1 MPKYYPNSRF
11 SDCYSSVGNITF
23 YHRNG
28 ECYYKVK
35 PNPTFPGTPS
45 QIDQLCIHRR
55 AIRAWGELAH
65 ETQLQWN
72 ALAKNVKS
80 KRPPF
85 NADTHISGYN
95 LFVSA
100 YHGLAAIGKESIPSP
115 SPMPTFPLINLQYK
129 TSTLINGTDLQ
140 ITFESDTPIDTFNN
154 YTLIGKLQTTKPGY
168 RPNSGKYRNFTS
180 TITRKG
186 KSTYI
191 EFIISNQNT
200 SQMLT
205 NGYSVHI
212 KYFLIHNPTGYR
224 TLESYTSITTS
235 SSLKHIV
242 SL

>member
-1 MPKYYPNSRF
+1 MPKYYPNNRF
-11 SDCYSSVGNITF
+11 SDCWSSVGNITF

-28 ECYYKVK
+28 ECYYKTK
-35 PNPTFPGTPS
+35 PNPTFPGT
-45 QIDQLCIHRR
+45 QRQMGQLSLHKR
-55 AIRAWGELAH
+55 AISAWRNLNH
-65 ETQLQWN
+65 QTQLQWN
-72 ALAKNVKS
+72 TIAKNVKS
-80 KRPPF
+80 KRPPY
-85 NADTHISGYN
+85 NTDTHISGYN

-100 YHGLAAIGKESIPSP
+100 YHGLAATGNESIPTP
-115 SPMPTFPLINLQYK
+115 QPIPVFPAIKLITITTAINKSDLHI
-129 TSTLINGTDLQ
+129 TLETE
-140 ITFESDTPIDTFNN
+140 TTIDTFNN

>member
-1 MPKYYPNSRF
+1 MPKYHPNSRF

-28 ECYYKVK
+28 ECYYKTK
-35 PNPTFPGTPS
+35 PNPTFPGTPN
-45 QIDQLCIHRR
+45 QIGQLCVHRR

-100 YHGLAAIGKESIPSP
+100 YHGLASIGKESTPVPSP
-115 SPMPTFPLINLQYK
+115 IPYFPLINLQYK

-140 ITFESDTPIDTFNN
+140 ITLESDSPIDTFKD
-154 YTLIGKLQTTKPGY
+154 YTLIGKLQITKPGY
-168 RPNSGKYRNFTS
+168 RPNTGKYRNHTP
-180 TITRKG
+180 TITQSGHKTLFTFTLSNQEED
-186 KSTYI
+186 KS
-191 EFIISNQNT
+191 IISIH
-200 SQMLT
+200 LKHFL
-205 NGYSVHI
+205 VHTT
-212 KYFLIHNPTGYR
+212 TGYR
-224 TLESYTSITTS
+224 TPEQYLTTT
-235 SSLKHIV
+235 V
-242 SL
+242 SPNNT